1 MFHNNKKV
9 KGSNVM
15 LGKIALALLI
25 IGGINWGLIGLLSF
39 DLVAFI
45 FGSQASLLAR
55 AVYTLVGISAL
66 LCIPMLMDGNNME

>member
-1 MFHNNKKV
+1 MIN
-9 KGSNVM
+9 
-15 LGKIALALLI
+15 KIALALLI
-25 IGGINWGLIGLLSF
+25 IGGINWGLIGLVSF

-66 LCIPMLMDGNNME
+66 LCVPMLFSSDGTME